1 MTLTLPVTVFKPFFG
16 SVKNVHLNTI
26 PKAPNAIH
34 QPTSAKSMEETLNAT
49 IPTDKKN
56 HIFVIVIDVS
66 GEIP

>member
-1 MTLTLPVTVFKPFFG
+1 
-16 SVKNVHLNTI
+16 
-26 PKAPNAIH
+26 
-34 QPTSAKSMEETLNAT
+34 MEETLNAT